1 MSLNLIRRDCGAC
14 TVRLRSRSSGPRL
27 NSGVMQGEI
36 LKSAGIHGVL
46 LLAFAMSAFAEA
58 PQPSM
63 VSDAQVHRMLVA
75 RIDGQRQGTGIV
87 VGIIDPKGKRV
98 IAYGT
103 MGVGDERSVGG
114 DTVFDLG
121 SITKVVTALVLSE
134 MVQRGELALDD
145 PVQKYLP
152 ADVHLHTHGGKQITL
167 ADLATHTA
175 GLPSR
180 PANLDPSDPNQSLG
194 YPAELLHQFLSSYVP
209 TRDPGIH
216 YQYSSVGYGLL
227 GEVLARKASRSYEG
241 LLKERI
247 TQPLGMNDTDITPN
261 TATLAHTPV
270 GYDSHLVPMA
280 HDHFRVLESAGALR
294 STANDL
300 LTFLEA
306 VLGYRKTPL
315 APAMEAM
322 VRTRRPGG
330 TPPPSKGGRPG
341 TTEIALGWNIYT
353 DGPREIVWKNGS
365 VLGFRAFMGYEPTM
379 RLGVVALIN
388 AQTAAGADDIGLH
401 LLDANIEVNL

>member
-1 MSLNLIRRDCGAC
+1 MRAEIR
-14 TVRLRSRSSGPRL
+14 
-27 NSGVMQGEI
+27 
-36 LKSAGIHGVL
+36 KSAGIRLRYGVL
-46 LLAFAMSAFAEA
+46 LLVLAIRVFAET
-58 PQPSM
+58 PQPSAI
-63 VSDAQVHRMLVA
+63 SDAQVNRMLVA

-87 VGIIDPKGKRV
+87 VGIIDSKGKRV
-98 IAYGT
+98 LAYGT
-103 MGVGDERSVGG
+103 MGVGDTRLVGG

-121 SITKVVTALVLSE
+121 SITKVFTALALSD
-134 MVQRGELALDD
+134 MVQRGEVALND

-152 ADVHLHTHGGKQITL
+152 AELHLHMYGDQQVTL

-175 GLPSR
+175 GFPSR
-180 PANLDPSDPNQSLG
+180 PANLDASDPKQALG
-194 YPAELLHQFLSSYVP
+194 YSADLLYQFLSSYVP
-209 TRDPGIH
+209 TRAPGTY

-227 GEVLARKASRSYEG
+227 GEVLTRKAGRSYED

-247 TQPLGMNDTDITPN
+247 THPLGMNDTAITPN
-261 TATLAHTPV
+261 TAMLARTPV
-270 GYDSHLVPMA
+270 GYDSRLVPVA
-280 HDHFRVLESAGALR
+280 HDHFQVLGSAGALR
-294 STANDL
+294 STTNDL

-330 TPPPSKGGRPG
+330 TPPSSIGSRPG
-341 TTEIALGWNIYT
+341 VTQVALGWNIYT
-353 DGPREIVWKNGS
+353 DGPREIIWKNGS
-365 VLGFRAFMGYEPTM
+365 VPGFRAFIGYEPTM

-401 LLDANIEVNL
+401 LLDANIQVNPP